1 MALRHGNKTYLQ
13 ILLDPNRAKLL
24 MGQAQAE
31 NIRATAWVRNL
42 IYKELEKQLPSS
54 VYKEAV
60 AQDEASW
67 RKSIRKRIEG
77 RIPNNSPTEQN
88 NDDDSIHDPEIQG
101 Q

>member
-24 MGQAQAE
+24 MGQAKAE

-54 VYKEAV
+54 VYKEAL
-60 AQDEASW
+60 AEDEASW
-67 RKSIRKRIEG
+67 RKSIRKRIEA
-77 RIPNNSPTEQN
+77 RLPNTSHKEQN
-88 NDDDSIHDPEIQG
+88 NDHSSNHDPEI
-101 Q
+101 

>member
-42 IYKELEKQLPSS
+42 IYKELEKQFPSS

-77 RIPNNSPTEQN
+77 RLPNTTSEEKEP
-88 NDDDSIHDPEIQG
+88 
-101 Q
+101 

>member
-13 ILLDPNRAKLL
+13 ILLDPNRAKLVE
-24 MGQAQAE
+24 AQAKAE
-31 NIRATAWVRNL
+31 GIRATAWVRNL
-42 IYKELEKQLPSS
+42 IYKDLERKLPSS

-77 RIPNNSPTEQN
+77 RLPNTTSEEKEP
-88 NDDDSIHDPEIQG
+88 
-101 Q
+101 

>member
-1 MALRHGNKTYLQ
+1 
-13 ILLDPNRAKLL
+13 

-54 VYKEAV
+54 VYKEAL
-60 AQDEASW
+60 AEDEASW

-77 RIPNNSPTEQN
+77 RLPNTTKDEPDESDMGGVP
-88 NDDDSIHDPEIQG
+88 
-101 Q
+101 

>member
-13 ILLDPNRAKLL
+13 ILLDPNRAQLV
-24 MGQAQAE
+24 MDQAQAE

-77 RIPNNSPTEQN
+77 RLPNTLSPEQGNNDNNSI
-88 NDDDSIHDPEIQG
+88 NDP
-101 Q
+101 

>member
-13 ILLDPNRAKLL
+13 ILLDPNRAQLV
-24 MGQAQAE
+24 MDQAQAE

-67 RKSIRKRIEG
+67 RKSIRNRIEG
-77 RIPNNSPTEQN
+77 RLPNTLSPEQGNNDNNSI
-88 NDDDSIHDPEIQG
+88 NDP
-101 Q
+101 

>member
-13 ILLDPNRAKLL
+13 ILLDPNRAQLV
-24 MGQAQAE
+24 MDQAQAE

-77 RIPNNSPTEQN
+77 RLPNTLSPEQGN
-88 NDDDSIHDPEIQG
+88 NDNSSINDP
-101 Q
+101 